1 MDGHQEQIG
10 SNLPALEGDR
20 WVIPLAHG
28 RSLEMGQRTI
38 IMGILNVTPDSFS
51 DGGRF
56 FDDGRAVAY
65 ALEMAEAGADI
76 IDIGGASSRPDS
88 VMATESEEIQ
98 RILPVI
104 KQLASHNLILS
115 VDTFRSSVAEAALAQ
130 GAHIIND
137 IGNFEMDPDILAV
150 LIKWKAAVVLMHN
163 RLQIRQ
169 GEKYQDIVADISA
182 ELRQAIATAVN
193 AGLDEERII
202 IDPGLGFGKTPAEN
216 LLLIRRLHDFRSIG
230 RPILL
235 GASRKRFIGHI
246 LNLDPRERLEGS
258 LAAAVIGIMNGASIV
273 RVHDVK
279 ETKRAAV
286 IADAVRLGHG

>member
-10 SNLPALEGDR
+10 SNLPARETDG

-28 RSLEMGQRTI
+28 RSLEIGQRTL

-56 FDDGRAVAY
+56 FDAGRAVAH

-88 VMATESEEIQ
+88 MMATESEEMQ

-104 KQLASHNLILS
+104 RQLASHNLILS
-115 VDTFRSSVAEAALAQ
+115 VDTFRGSVAEAALAQ

-137 IGNFEMDPDILAV
+137 IGNFEMDPDILEV

-193 AGLDEERII
+193 AGLNEERII

-216 LLLIRRLHDFRSIG
+216 LLLIKRLHDFRSIG

-246 LNLDPRERLEGS
+246 LNLDSGERLEGS
-258 LAAAVIGIMNGASIV
+258 LAAAVIGIMNGANIV